1 MLTLDFSLIEMNSQH
16 NRGFVE
22 VYFFPKVNHDVFV
35 VNHAT
40 MVIRI
45 EEEKQEYTQGFTWFG
60 SVPTS
65 KGTGA

>member
-45 EEEKQEYTQGFTWFG
+45 EEEKQEYTQGFT
-60 SVPTS
+60 
-65 KGTGA
+65 